1 MKSRVS
7 HCVLSNKD
15 DDEQY
20 RKLLNR
26 YKKLGP
32 SNDSAFTEAI
42 KILQR
47 TSPSKL
53 FKDLSVCK
61 KNKTLSNTYRGSK
74 NKSGTRRISSGGA
87 RSGSRSNSG
96 SRGNTSKATPSKT
109 LCYLKALAKLSG
121 MTALLAG
128 FTYNYIAPFLA
139 SASGVSPCEGYMD
152 QVVGSLA
159 SIVWKA
165 ADCDYR
171 EQQTNNV
178 IVAYTTALVSA
189 VGVSGVAMITK
200 SPTAFKL
207 TLKYFAAKECPELFN
222 NYGDDNYKQDMQSLK
237 DAPTIVFPSLSR
249 RRGSK
254 SKSKSK
260 SKSSTPTEGNVPNPN
275 SAVPSRRR
283 RR

>member
-1 MKSRVS
+1 MKSRSS
-7 HCVLSNKD
+7 HCILPNKD
-15 DDEQY
+15 DNEQY
-20 RKLLNR
+20 RKLLDR

-32 SNDSAFTEAI
+32 TNDSAFAEAI

-47 TSPSKL
+47 TSPTKL
-53 FKDLSVCK
+53 FKELSVCK

-74 NKSGTRRISSGGA
+74 SNSGTRRKSSGGA

-96 SRGNTSKATPSKT
+96 SKAAPSKT
-109 LCYLKALAKLSG
+109 RCYLKALAKISG

-128 FTYNYIAPFLA
+128 FTFNYIAPFLA

-152 QVVGSLA
+152 QAVGSIA

-171 EQQTNNV
+171 EQQANQV

-189 VGVSGVAMITK
+189 VGISGVAMITK

-222 NYGDDNYKQDMQSLK
+222 NYGVENYKQDMQSLK
-237 DAPTIVFPSLSR
+237 DAPTIAFPSLSK

-254 SKSKSK
+254 SKS
-260 SKSSTPTEGNVPNPN
+260 PVGNVPNPN

-283 RR
+283 R

>member
-1 MKSRVS
+1 MKSRSS
-7 HCVLSNKD
+7 HCILPNKD
-15 DDEQY
+15 DNEQY
-20 RKLLNR
+20 RKLLDR

-32 SNDSAFTEAI
+32 SNDSAFAEAI

-47 TSPSKL
+47 TSPTKL
-53 FKDLSVCK
+53 FKELSVCK
-61 KNKTLSNTYRGSK
+61 KNKTLSNTYKGSK
-74 NKSGTRRISSGGA
+74 SNSGTRRKSSGGA
-87 RSGSRSNSG
+87 RSGSRSRSNSG
-96 SRGNTSKATPSKT
+96 SKAAPSKT
-109 LCYLKALAKLSG
+109 RCYLKALAKISG

-128 FTYNYIAPFLA
+128 FTFNYIAPFLA

-152 QVVGSLA
+152 QAVGSLA

-171 EQQTNNV
+171 EQQANQV
-178 IVAYTTALVSA
+178 MVAYTTALVSA
-189 VGVSGVAMITK
+189 VGISGVAMITK

-222 NYGDDNYKQDMQSLK
+222 NYGVENYKQDMKSLK
-237 DAPTIVFPSLSR
+237 DAPTIAFPSLSR

-254 SKSKSK
+254 SKSKSN